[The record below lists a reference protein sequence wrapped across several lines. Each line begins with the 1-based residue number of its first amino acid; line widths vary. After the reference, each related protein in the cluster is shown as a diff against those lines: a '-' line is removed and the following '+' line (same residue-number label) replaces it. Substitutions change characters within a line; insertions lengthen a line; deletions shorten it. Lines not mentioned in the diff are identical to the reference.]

1 MKTTLFIRDVSSQTG
16 ISVYLATALLLANCG
31 KSQDP
36 SASSLVGVRAV
47 LEGQAETG
55 YIPDPNASG
64 SGSDGGYYLPP
75 NPDSFTSTSTDTQSS
90 PPDSTSPTSETQTA
104 DTNTNTSTNP
114 DSITS
119 TDGSVSAPD
128 PTTTLSEPTAD
139 SGGTD
144 GGTVL
149 PPGETMGGSDG
160 GTVTQ
165 NDNTTGGDGGSTETG
180 TNTGTVDST
189 DSSGGVAD
197 GGTDSSTDSNSP
209 SGSDGGTVIGDNGT
223 PIGDTDGGSVND
235 GGSSSAGSDGGTSP
249 GTDGSEYTD
258 PAYCVTASDWVRF
271 KLNAVGG
278 KSDAL
283 AFADAQNPILA
294 VEARAPSEAALKN
307 PMSQYKNGNSAV
319 GPEYYE
325 YLRQQPAVLLR
336 TVDLKRVDYFGPKFR
351 GALELDYSTLRW
363 NAAASQLPQGWKK
376 VLVTFYVCDDT
387 NQDGKCSTEE
397 FGDQVLLN
405 PPTFKACQLPSAVV
419 APAR

>member
-1 MKTTLFIRDVSSQTG
+1 MKKTLFIRNVSSQTG
-16 ISVYLATALLLANCG
+16 TLVYLASALILASCG
-31 KSQDP
+31 KPQDP
-36 SASSLVGVRAV
+36 SASSVVGVRAV
-47 LEGQAETG
+47 LEGQSETG

-75 NPDSFTSTSTDTQSS
+75 NPDSSTSTSADTQSS
-90 PPDSTSPTSETQTA
+90 PTDSNTPSSDTVTA
-104 DTNTNTSTNP
+104 DTNTNTGTNP
-114 DSITS
+114 DSSTS
-119 TDGSVSAPD
+119 TDGSISSPD
-128 PTTTLSEPTAD
+128 PINAPAEPAAD
-139 SGGTD
+139 AGGTD

-149 PPGETMGGSDG
+149 PPGDTTGGSDT

-165 NDNTTGGDGGSTETG
+165 NDNTSGGDGGSTDVG
-180 TNTGTVDST
+180 ANTDTVNGT
-189 DSSGGVAD
+189 DSSGGAAD
-197 GGTDSSTDSNSP
+197 GGTSGGTDSSSDGSSP
-209 SGSDGGTVIGDNGT
+209 SGSDGGTVADN
-223 PIGDTDGGSVND
+223 D
-235 GGSSSAGSDGGTSP
+235 SSGETTDGGTSP
-249 GTDGSEYTD
+249 GTGSSENTD

-294 VEARAPSEAALKN
+294 VEARAPSEAAQKN

-363 NAAASQLPQGWKK
+363 NAAASQLPGGWKK

-387 NQDGKCSTEE
+387 NHDGKCSTED